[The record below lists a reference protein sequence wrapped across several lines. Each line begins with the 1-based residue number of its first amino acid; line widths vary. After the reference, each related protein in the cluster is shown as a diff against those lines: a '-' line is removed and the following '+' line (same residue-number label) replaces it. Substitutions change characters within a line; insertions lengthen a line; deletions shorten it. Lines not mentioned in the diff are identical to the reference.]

1 MPELER
7 SSLKTYTLNVAGDNY
22 SAELV
27 RKKGRR
33 RISIIVYPDNRMEIR
48 APMRMPEYSIQSFL
62 RQSTSWIQK
71 RLKKNASRPRI
82 EPLLYSEGESI
93 PFLGQELRLTFKKG
107 LRRPT
112 QSDGSLALPE
122 SRKGGAYET
131 VEKWYRKEAITIFQ
145 TAIERYAPLIGKK
158 PTRFTVRRMRSR
170 WGSCS
175 SKGSLSLNWKIL
187 ASPQSVVDYL
197 VVHELAHLIEQNHSK
212 RFWAVVERAMPDF
225 RAARKWLKT
234 HGNGILLRFG

>member
-1 MPELER
+1 
-7 SSLKTYTLNVAGDNY
+7 
-22 SAELV
+22 
-27 RKKGRR
+27 
-33 RISIIVYPDNRMEIR
+33 
-48 APMRMPEYSIQSFL
+48 MRMPDYSIQSFL

-71 RLKKNASRPRI
+71 RLKKNASRPQI
-82 EPLLYSEGESI
+82 EPLRYMEGESV
-93 PFLGQELRLTFKKG
+93 PFLGEQLTLAFKKG

-112 QSDGSLALPE
+112 KSEGNLVLPE
-122 SRKGGAYET
+122 SRKGWADET
-131 VEKWYRKEAITIFQ
+131 VEKWYRNEAIGIFQ
-145 TAIERYAPLIGKK
+145 TAIERYAPLIGKQ

-187 ASPQSVVDYL
+187 ASPQSVIDYL